1 MEILLFD
8 WMGLLVR
15 WLHMVTAMAWIGA
28 SFYFMWLDNSLRDY
42 GTLEPGANGENWSV
56 HGGGFYHIQKY
67 LVAPDRM
74 PEELHWFKW
83 ESYMTWI
90 SGFGLMAI
98 VYYWGAESY
107 LIDRAV
113 LDLSPATAIAISV
126 ASLALGWAAY
136 DLLCRS
142 PLHRHGAVLFAVLFA
157 FIVLSAYG
165 FGLVFSDR
173 AAFLHVGAMI
183 ATMMSANVFMVI
195 IPNQKKVV
203 AALAAGE
210 IPDPALGQ
218 AAKLRSAHNNY
229 LTLPVLFM
237 MISTHYPIVFGHD
250 WNWLVVALVLPL
262 GAVVRE
268 FFNARNAGRTGNA
281 LRWQWPA
288 AAALTVALIALTAWN
303 PGGEAAVED
312 EVLTAEALAIVQTR
326 CVACHSANPTDE
338 DFDKPPGGVMF
349 DDAGQLKSHAVR
361 VLAQAVLTD
370 AMPLGNKTGM
380 TKEER
385 ARLGAWI
392 KAGMPDE

>member
-8 WMGLLVR
+8 WIGLLVR

-90 SGFGLMAI
+90 SGFCLMAI

-107 LIDRAV
+107 LIDRSV
-113 LDLSPATAIAISV
+113 LDLSPATAIATSV
-126 ASLALGWAAY
+126 ASLAVGWTVY

-142 PLHRHGAVLFAVLFA
+142 PLHRHGAVLFATLFA

-173 AAFLHVGAMI
+173 AAFLHIGAMI

-210 IPDPALGQ
+210 VPDPALGR

-268 FFNARNAGRTGNA
+268 FFNARNAGRVGSA
-281 LRWQWPA
+281 LRWQWPVA
-288 AAALTVALIALTAWN
+288 TALTFALIALTAWK
-303 PGGEAAVED
+303 PGGAIVVED
-312 EVLTAEALAIVQTR
+312 AVLTAEALAIVQTR
-326 CVACHSANPTDE
+326 CAACHSAKPTDE
-338 DFDKPPGGVMF
+338 DFDEAPGGVMF
-349 DDAGQLKSHAVR
+349 DDAGQLKAHAVR

-380 TKEER
+380 SKQER

>member
-1 MEILLFD
+1 MELLLVD
-8 WMGLLVR
+8 WLGLLVR
-15 WLHMVTAMAWIGA
+15 WLHMITAMAWIGA
-28 SFYFMWLDNSLRDY
+28 SFYFMWLDNSLKDY
-42 GTLEPGANGENWSV
+42 GTLNPGASGENWSV
-56 HGGGFYHIQKY
+56 HGGGFYHAQKY

-90 SGFGLMAI
+90 SGMGLMAI

-113 LDLSPATAIAISV
+113 LDLSPAAAIAISL
-126 ASLALGWAAY
+126 ASLALGWVVY

-142 PLHRHGAVLFAVLFA
+142 PLRRHGTILFAVLFA

-165 FGLVFSDR
+165 FGLVFSGR

-195 IPNQKKVV
+195 IQNQKKVV

-210 IPDPALGQ
+210 APDPALGM
-218 AAKLRSAHNNY
+218 AAKLRSTHNNY

-250 WNWLVVALVLPL
+250 WNWLVAALVLPL

-268 FFNARNAGRTGNA
+268 FFNARNAGRRGNA
-281 LRWQWPA
+281 LRWQWPL
-288 AAALTVALIALTAWN
+288 AAALTVALIALTAWK
-303 PGGEAAVED
+303 PGGEIAVAD

-326 CVACHSANPTDE
+326 CAACHAAKPTDQ
-338 DFDKPPGGVMF
+338 DFDAPPGGVMF
-349 DDAGQLKSHAVR
+349 DDASQLKTHAVR

-380 TKEER
+380 TEEER

>member
-8 WMGLLVR
+8 WAGLLVR
-15 WLHMVTAMAWIGA
+15 WLHMVTAIAWIGS
-28 SFYFMWLDNSLRDY
+28 SFYFMWLDNSLKDY
-42 GTLEPGANGENWSV
+42 GTLNPGADGENWSV
-56 HGGGFYHIQKY
+56 HGGGFYHAQKY
-67 LVAPDRM
+67 LVAPERM

-83 ESYMTWI
+83 EAYMTWV
-90 SGFGLMAI
+90 SGFCLMAI

-107 LIDRAV
+107 LIDRSV
-113 LDLSPATAIAISV
+113 LDLSPAMAIAVSIG
-126 ASLALGWAAY
+126 SLALGWTVY

-142 PLHRHGAVLFAVLFA
+142 PLRQHGAVLFAVLFA

-173 AAFLHVGAMI
+173 AAFLHIGAMI

-203 AALAAGE
+203 AALTAGE
-210 IPDPALGQ
+210 DPDPALGK
-218 AAKLRSAHNNY
+218 AAKLRSTHNNY

-250 WNWLVVALVLPL
+250 WNWLVVALVLVL

-268 FFNARNAGRTGNA
+268 FFNVRNAGGTGNA
-281 LRWQWPA
+281 LRWQWPVA
-288 AAALTVALIALTAWN
+288 TALVVALIALTAWK
-303 PGGEAAVED
+303 PGGEIAVED
-312 EVLTAEALAIVQTR
+312 DVLTAEALAIVQIR
-326 CVACHSANPTDE
+326 CAACHSATPTDE
-338 DFDKPPGGVMF
+338 DFDEPPGGVIF
-349 DDAGQLKSHAVR
+349 DDAGQLKAHAVR
-361 VLAQAVLTD
+361 VLAQSVLTD

-380 TKEER
+380 TEEER

>member
-8 WMGLLVR
+8 WLGLLVR

-28 SFYFMWLDNSLRDY
+28 SFYFMWLDNSLKDY
-42 GTLEPGANGENWSV
+42 GTLNPGADGENWSV

-83 ESYMTWI
+83 ESYMTWV
-90 SGFGLMAI
+90 SGVCLMAI

-107 LIDRAV
+107 LIDRSV
-113 LDLSPATAIAISV
+113 LDVSSAVAIAISV
-126 ASLALGWAAY
+126 ASLALGWVVY

-142 PLHRHGAVLFAVLFA
+142 PLRRHGAVLFAVLFA

-165 FGLVFSDR
+165 FGLVFSER

-203 AALAAGE
+203 AALTVGE
-210 IPDPALGQ
+210 VPDPALGQ
-218 AAKLRSAHNNY
+218 AAKLRSTHNNY

-250 WNWLVVALVLPL
+250 WNWLVVALVLVL

-268 FFNARNAGRTGNA
+268 FFNARNAGRTGSA
-281 LRWQWPA
+281 LHWQWPVA
-288 AAALTVALIALTAWN
+288 AGLTIALIALTAWN
-303 PGGEAAVED
+303 PGGELAVED

-326 CVACHSANPTDE
+326 CAACHSAKPSDE
-338 DFDKPPGGVMF
+338 DFDEPPGGVMF
-349 DDAGQLKSHAVR
+349 DGAGQLQAHAVR

>member
-15 WLHMVTAMAWIGA
+15 WLHIVTAIAWIGS

-42 GTLEPGANGENWSV
+42 GTLEPGADGENWLV
-56 HGGGFYHIQKY
+56 HGGGFYHAQKY

-74 PEELHWFKW
+74 PAELHWFKW
-83 ESYMTWI
+83 ESYMTWV
-90 SGFGLMAI
+90 SGFCLMAI

-107 LIDRAV
+107 LIDRYV
-113 LDLSPATAIAISV
+113 LDVSPAVAIAISV
-126 ASLALGWAAY
+126 ASLALGWVVY

-165 FGLVFSDR
+165 FGLVFSGR
-173 AAFLHVGAMI
+173 AAFLHVGSMI

-195 IPNQKKVV
+195 IPNQKKMV

-210 IPDPALGQ
+210 APDPALGT

-281 LRWQWPA
+281 LRWQWPV
-288 AAALTVALIALTAWN
+288 AAALTIALIALTAWN

-326 CVACHSANPTDE
+326 CAACHTANPTDE

-349 DDAGQLKSHAVR
+349 DDAAMLKAHAVR
-361 VLAQAVLTD
+361 VLGQAVLTD

>member
-1 MEILLFD
+1 MEILIVD
-8 WMGLLVR
+8 WLGLLVR
-15 WLHMVTAMAWIGA
+15 WLHMVAAMAWIGA
-28 SFYFMWLDNSLRDY
+28 SFYFMWLDNSLKDY
-42 GTLEPGANGENWSV
+42 GMLDPGADGENWSV
-56 HGGGFYHIQKY
+56 HGGGFYHVQKY

-74 PEELHWFKW
+74 PEELHWFMW

-90 SGFGLMAI
+90 SGVCLMAI

-107 LIDRAV
+107 LIDRSV
-113 LDLSPATAIAISV
+113 LELSPAMAIAISL
-126 ASLALGWAAY
+126 ASLALGWVVY

-203 AALAAGE
+203 AALTAGE
-210 IPDPALGQ
+210 VPDPALGK
-218 AAKLRSAHNNY
+218 AAKLRSTHNNY

-237 MISTHYPIVFGHD
+237 MISTHYPVVFGHD
-250 WNWLVVALVLPL
+250 WNWLVVALVLVL

-268 FFNARNAGRTGNA
+268 FFNAHNAGRAGFA
-281 LRWQWPA
+281 IRWQWPVA
-288 AAALTVALIALTAWN
+288 ATLTFALIALTAWK
-303 PGGEAAVED
+303 PGGEYVVED
-312 EVLTAEALAIVQTR
+312 EVLTAEALAIAQIR
-326 CVACHSANPTDE
+326 CASCHSARPTDE
-338 DFDKPPGGVMF
+338 DIDEPPGGVAF
-349 DDAGQLKSHAVR
+349 DDADQLKTHAVR

-380 TKEER
+380 TEEER

-392 KAGMPDE
+392 KAGMPDD

>member
-1 MEILLFD
+1 MEILLHD
-8 WMGLLVR
+8 WLGLLVR
-15 WLHMVTAMAWIGA
+15 WLHMVTAIAWIGS

-42 GTLEPGANGENWSV
+42 GTLVPGADGENWSV
-56 HGGGFYHIQKY
+56 HGGGFYHSQKY

-90 SGFGLMAI
+90 SGFCLMAI

-107 LIDRAV
+107 LIDRSV
-113 LDLSPATAIAISV
+113 LDLSPAIAIAISV
-126 ASLALGWAAY
+126 ASLALGWIIY

-142 PLHRHGAVLFAVLFA
+142 PLRRNDAMLSAVLFA

-165 FGLVFSDR
+165 FGLVFSGR
-173 AAFLHVGAMI
+173 ATFLHVGAMI

-210 IPDPALGQ
+210 APEPALGK
-218 AAKLRSAHNNY
+218 AAKLRSTHNNY
-229 LTLPVLFM
+229 LTLPVLFL
-237 MISTHYPIVFGHD
+237 MISIHYPVVFGHD
-250 WNWLVVALVLPL
+250 WKWLVVALVLAL
-262 GAVVRE
+262 GAIIRD

-281 LRWQWPA
+281 LRWQWPVA
-288 AAALTVALIALTAWN
+288 TALATALIALTAWK

-312 EVLTAEALAIVQTR
+312 AVLTTEALAIVQTH
-326 CVACHSANPTDE
+326 CAACHSAHPTDE
-338 DFDKPPGGVMF
+338 DFDTPPGGVMF
-349 DDAGQLKSHAVR
+349 DDAAMLKAHAAR

-370 AMPLGNKTGM
+370 AMPIGNKTGM
-380 TKEER
+380 SKEER

>member
-15 WLHMVTAMAWIGA
+15 WLHIVTAIAWIGS

-42 GTLEPGANGENWSV
+42 GTLEPGAGGENWLV

-67 LVAPDRM
+67 RVAPDRM

-83 ESYMTWI
+83 ESYMTWV
-90 SGFGLMAI
+90 SGFCLMAI

-107 LIDRAV
+107 LIDRSV
-113 LDLSPATAIAISV
+113 LDVSPAVAIAISV
-126 ASLALGWAAY
+126 ASLALGWTVY

-142 PLHRHGAVLFAVLFA
+142 PLRRHGAVLFAVLFA

-165 FGLVFSDR
+165 FGLVFSGR
-173 AAFLHVGAMI
+173 AAFLHVGSMI

-195 IPNQKKVV
+195 IPNQKKMV

-210 IPDPALGQ
+210 APDPALGT

-268 FFNARNAGRTGNA
+268 FFNARNAGQTGNA
-281 LRWQWPA
+281 LRWQWPV
-288 AAALTVALIALTAWN
+288 AAALTISLIALTAWN
-303 PGGEAAVED
+303 PDVEAAVED

-326 CVACHSANPTDE
+326 CAACHTANPTDE

-349 DDAGQLKSHAVR
+349 DDAAMLKAHAAR

>member
-15 WLHMVTAMAWIGA
+15 WLHIVTAIAWIGS

-42 GTLEPGANGENWSV
+42 GTLEPGADGENWSV
-56 HGGGFYHIQKY
+56 HGGGFYHVQKF

-74 PEELHWFKW
+74 PAELHWFKW
-83 ESYMTWI
+83 ESYMTWV

-107 LIDRAV
+107 LIDRSV

-126 ASLALGWAAY
+126 ASLALGWAVY

-142 PLHRHGAVLFAVLFA
+142 PLSRYGAALFAVLFA

-165 FGLVFSDR
+165 FGLVFSGR
-173 AAFLHVGAMI
+173 AAFLHVGSMI

-195 IPNQKKVV
+195 IPNQKKMV

-210 IPDPALGQ
+210 APDPALGT

-281 LRWQWPA
+281 LRWQWPV
-288 AAALTVALIALTAWN
+288 AAALTIALIALTAWN
-303 PGGEAAVED
+303 PDGELAVED

-326 CVACHSANPTDE
+326 CAACHSANPTDE
-338 DFDKPPGGVMF
+338 DFDEPPGGVMF
-349 DDAGQLKSHAVR
+349 DDAAMLKAHAVR
-361 VLAQAVLTD
+361 VLGQAVLTD

>member
-1 MEILLFD
+1 MEILLVD
-8 WMGLLVR
+8 WLGLLVR

-28 SFYFMWLDNSLRDY
+28 SFYFMWLDNSLKDY
-42 GTLEPGANGENWSV
+42 GTLNPGADGENWSV
-56 HGGGFYHIQKY
+56 HGGGFYHVQKY
-67 LVAPDRM
+67 LVTPERM
-74 PEELHWFKW
+74 PEELHWFMW

-113 LDLSPATAIAISV
+113 LELSPAAAIAISLG
-126 ASLALGWAAY
+126 SLALGWVVY

-142 PLHRHGAVLFAVLFA
+142 PLRGHRAVLFAVLFA

-183 ATMMSANVFMVI
+183 ATMMTANVFMVI

-203 AALAAGE
+203 AALTAGE
-210 IPDPALGQ
+210 APDPALGM
-218 AAKLRSAHNNY
+218 AAKLRSTHNNY

-250 WNWLVVALVLPL
+250 WNWLVVALVLVL

-268 FFNARNAGRTGNA
+268 FFNARNAGRSGAA
-281 LRWQWPA
+281 LRWQWPV
-288 AAALTVALIALTAWN
+288 AAALTVALIALTAWK
-303 PGGEAAVED
+303 PGGELVVED
-312 EVLTAEALAIVQTR
+312 EVLTAEALAIVQIR
-326 CVACHSANPTDE
+326 CASCHAAKPTDE
-338 DFDKPPGGVMF
+338 DFDEPPGGVMF
-349 DDAGQLKSHAVR
+349 DEAGQLKTHAVR

-370 AMPLGNKTGM
+370 AMPLGNKTAM
-380 TKEER
+380 TEVER

>member
-15 WLHMVTAMAWIGA
+15 WLHIVTAIAWIGS

-42 GTLEPGANGENWSV
+42 GTLEPGAGGENWLV

-67 LVAPDRM
+67 RVAPDRM

-83 ESYMTWI
+83 ESYMTWV
-90 SGFGLMAI
+90 SGFCLMAI

-107 LIDRAV
+107 LIDRSV
-113 LDLSPATAIAISV
+113 LDVSPAVAIAISV
-126 ASLALGWAAY
+126 ASLALGWTVY

-142 PLHRHGAVLFAVLFA
+142 PLRRHGAVLFAVLFA

-165 FGLVFSDR
+165 FGLVFSGR
-173 AAFLHVGAMI
+173 AAFLHVGSMI

-210 IPDPALGQ
+210 APDPALGQ

-237 MISTHYPIVFGHD
+237 MISNHYPVVFGHD

-262 GAVVRE
+262 GAVVRD
-268 FFNARNAGRTGNA
+268 FFNARNARRTGNA
-281 LRWQWPA
+281 LRWQWPV
-288 AAALTVALIALTAWN
+288 AAALTIALIALTAWN

-326 CVACHSANPTDE
+326 CAACHTANPTDE

-349 DDAGQLKSHAVR
+349 DDAAMLKAHAAR

>member
-15 WLHMVTAMAWIGA
+15 WLHIVTAIAWIGS

-42 GTLEPGANGENWSV
+42 GTLEPGAGGENWLV

-83 ESYMTWI
+83 ESYMTWV
-90 SGFGLMAI
+90 SGFCLMAI

-107 LIDRAV
+107 LIDRSV
-113 LDLSPATAIAISV
+113 LDLSPAVAIAISV
-126 ASLALGWAAY
+126 ASLALGWTVY

-142 PLHRHGAVLFAVLFA
+142 PLRRHGAVLFAVLFA

-165 FGLVFSDR
+165 FGLVFSGR
-173 AAFLHVGAMI
+173 AAFLHVGSMI

-210 IPDPALGQ
+210 APDPALGQ

-237 MISTHYPIVFGHD
+237 MISNHYPVVFGHD

-268 FFNARNAGRTGNA
+268 FFNARNAGQTGNA
-281 LRWQWPA
+281 LRWQWPV
-288 AAALTVALIALTAWN
+288 AAALTISLIALTAWN
-303 PGGEAAVED
+303 PDGEAAVED

-326 CVACHSANPTDE
+326 CAACHTANPTDE

-349 DDAGQLKSHAVR
+349 DDAAMLKAHAAR

>member
-8 WMGLLVR
+8 WIGLLVR
-15 WLHMVTAMAWIGA
+15 WLHMVTAIAWIGS
-28 SFYFMWLDNSLRDY
+28 SFYFMWLDNSLKDH
-42 GTLEPGANGENWSV
+42 GSLNPGANGENWSV
-56 HGGGFYHIQKY
+56 HGGGFYHAQKY
-67 LVAPDRM
+67 LVAPERM

-83 ESYMTWI
+83 EAYITWI
-90 SGFGLMAI
+90 SGFCLMAI

-113 LDLSPATAIAISV
+113 LDVSPAMAIAVSV
-126 ASLALGWAAY
+126 ASMALGWVVY

-142 PLHRHGAVLFAVLFA
+142 PLHRHGAVLFAILFV

-165 FGLVFSDR
+165 FGLVFSGR

-203 AALAAGE
+203 AALTAGE
-210 IPDPALGQ
+210 VPDPTLGE
-218 AAKLRSAHNNY
+218 AAKLRSTHNNY

-237 MISTHYPIVFGHD
+237 MISNHYPIVFGHD
-250 WNWLVVALVLPL
+250 WNWMVVALVLPL
-262 GAVVRE
+262 GAVMRE

-281 LRWQWPA
+281 LRWQWPV
-288 AAALTVALIALTAWN
+288 AAALTIALVALTAWK
-303 PGGEAAVED
+303 PGGEIVVED

-326 CVACHSANPTDE
+326 CVACHTAKPTDE
-338 DFDKPPGGVMF
+338 DFDEAPGGVMF
-349 DDAGQLKSHAVR
+349 DDAGQLKTHAAR

-380 TKEER
+380 TEEER